1 MNLCGGLVCVVDKTA
16 AVADFGVEHLAGGE
30 CFVGL
35 DEIND
40 VIRHLVVGTPGD
52 VLHLVG
58 DEHGRDVVL
67 LLEYFGGVGGEGGC
81 FVGARKGDDGCREDV
96 RKITYILFLDK
107 DMREKV
113 VVKRQKYRNSF
124 SYSFGA
130 FKPPTTSV
138 LSRFVPV
145 FFTSILLLPNFKDSL
160 TPNCLLTF
168 TVRVK
173 PVYSPCVVYCVCALC
188 RSNGQT
194 VQSEM
199 VSLSSFKKLLCKLK

>member
-30 CFVGL
+30 CLVGL

-81 FVGARKGDDGCREDV
+81 FVGAR
-96 RKITYILFLDK
+96 
-107 DMREKV
+107 
-113 VVKRQKYRNSF
+113 
-124 SYSFGA
+124 
-130 FKPPTTSV
+130 
-138 LSRFVPV
+138 
-145 FFTSILLLPNFKDSL
+145 
-160 TPNCLLTF
+160 
-168 TVRVK
+168 
-173 PVYSPCVVYCVCALC
+173 
-188 RSNGQT
+188 
-194 VQSEM
+194 
-199 VSLSSFKKLLCKLK
+199 